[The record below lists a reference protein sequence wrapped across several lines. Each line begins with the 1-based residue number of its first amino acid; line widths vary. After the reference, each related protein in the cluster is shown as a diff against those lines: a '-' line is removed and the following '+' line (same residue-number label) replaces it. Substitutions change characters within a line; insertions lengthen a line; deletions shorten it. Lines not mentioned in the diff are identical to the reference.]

1 MKLKL
6 LFYILCST
14 CCFAQLPEGFVYV
27 ADHIPTIQMD
37 LRYTGSN
44 NFVGKPID
52 GYKREVVILSEAATK
67 ALKNVQDELNSANLS
82 IMVYDSYRPQQA
94 VNHFIR
100 WARDLNDTIMKA
112 RFYPKVE
119 KRNLFKEGYIA
130 SRSGHSRG
138 STLDITI
145 VDLETCEPL
154 DMGSPYDFFGSES
167 WVENNNLTK
176 EQRANRTL
184 LQSIMTKHG
193 FRNYPKEWWHF
204 TLRGEPFPETFFD
217 FAVD

>member
-1 MKLKL
+1 
-6 LFYILCST
+6 
-14 CCFAQLPEGFVYV
+14 
-27 ADHIPTIQMD
+27 MD

-154 DMGSPYDFFGSES
+154 DMGSPYDFFGSDVPFASRDQLANQMPSLKKKFSARYSASVSALVSTLVLEKKR
-167 WVENNNLTK
+167 TK
-176 EQRANRTL
+176 AKNRICFFSLRAL
-184 LQSIMTKHG
+184 
-193 FRNYPKEWWHF
+193 
-204 TLRGEPFPETFFD
+204 FFLSQPS
-217 FAVD
+217 FV